1 MRKIRNTK
9 KEKKKLYTL
18 IGCLLTIS
26 LGLGYAI
33 LNDKLTINS
42 TLNYGAISWDVGFT
56 EALDGDGTIV
66 ATPTISEDKRSITV
80 SCDVGTSLNPE
91 TCIVNATITNNS
103 TFNILL
109 SSDLKIEY
117 EDTYVDTVEAIWTST
132 SEPIK
137 AEDTI
142 EKGTSQ
148 QLKITIKSRELTS
161 DMLPTAPLA
170 IPITITM
177 NWAQAADDGTIITG
191 YDFGW
196 IPGTINNEGSIQEKE
211 NAGVSLNNYYTPIT
225 YFKTLKLNLKEN
237 VLFKIVVYDEF
248 GNFVSTDGWK
258 SKEATN
264 WTTGGTN
271 SILVKGQYVRIA
283 IADTVLNEE
292 EEYTLNAS
300 DYNER
305 YSYEIIKPAYR
316 LGTEFTSLNTI
327 DLPDVEGR
335 TAGTGFTITGL
346 TYSSSDNTFYAGN
359 YGKTYTSDTTVKNT
373 IVHLSNDMKTNL
385 GEIDLNTIYP
395 NLKEVQGVTI
405 DTSDDTIWF
414 VSPSDKTMYHITK
427 TGESINTISLNLSNP
442 TGIAY
447 DSRSDTLWVLS
458 ETSLV
463 NITKDGTT
471 NKTIALDIANV
482 DQIYLDTEDD
492 AIYITAGVDYS
503 GKNYVYKVKLT
514 SQTYGLMYTLTD
526 SYAIEGIY
534 IKNGT
539 MYIGNDGLYH
549 DAQIKKNIIQ
559 TYLVK

>member
-18 IGCLLTIS
+18 IGFLLTIS

-42 TLNYGAISWDVGFT
+42 TLNYGAITWDVGFSS
-56 EALDGDGTIV
+56 AFDGDGTIV

-117 EDTYVDTVEAIWTST
+117 EDTYVDTVDVIWTST

-142 EKGTSQ
+142 LKGDSQ

-161 DMLPTAPLA
+161 DMLPPAPLA

-177 NWAQAADDGTIITG
+177 NWAQAPDDGTIITG

-196 IPGTINNEGSIQEKE
+196 ISGTILNDGSIQEKE
-211 NAGVSLNNYYTPIT
+211 NSGVTLNNYYTPIT

-237 VLFKIVVYDEF
+237 VMFKIVVYDEF

-258 SKEATN
+258 SKEATT

-271 SILVKGQYVRIA
+271 SILIKGQYVRIA

-292 EEYTLNAS
+292 EEYTLKAS

-316 LGTEFTSLNTI
+316 LGTEFTSINTI
-327 DLPDVEGR
+327 NLPDVEGR

-359 YGKTYTSDTTVKNT
+359 YGKTYTTDTTVKNT

-395 NLKEVQGVTI
+395 DLKDVQGVTI

-414 VSPSDKTMYHITK
+414 VSPSDKKIYHITK
-427 TGESINTISLNLSNP
+427 TGENIESISLSLSNP

-447 DSRSDTLWVLS
+447 DSRTDTLWVLS
-458 ETSLV
+458 DTSLV
-463 NITKDGTT
+463 NLNTDGTT
-471 NKTIALDIANV
+471 NKTITLDIADV
-482 DQIYLDTEDD
+482 DQIYLDIEED

-503 GKNYVYKVKLT
+503 GNSYVYKVKLT

-534 IKNGT
+534 IKNGK